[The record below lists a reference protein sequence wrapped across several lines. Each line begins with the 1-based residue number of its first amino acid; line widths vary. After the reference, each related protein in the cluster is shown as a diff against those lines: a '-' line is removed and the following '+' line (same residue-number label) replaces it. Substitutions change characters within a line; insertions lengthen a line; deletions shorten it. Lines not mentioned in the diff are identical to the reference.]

1 MGNIF
6 LQLFAILTLL
16 HLKLIE
22 THRCACYLHFCD
34 QLVSQQNTMLQVEAT
49 CVVQSKLKLY
59 FLQQILVLL
68 LDILHHWSYNLPHNK
83 FEFQPLWLA
92 VISVAMREIE
102 RTNMVEGEEEPEL
115 AVDQKLSETQ
125 ICPLQRPQ
133 AKGYHDSVHDTFK

>member
-1 MGNIF
+1 
-6 LQLFAILTLL
+6 
-16 HLKLIE
+16 
-22 THRCACYLHFCD
+22 
-34 QLVSQQNTMLQVEAT
+34 MLQVEAT
-49 CVVQSKLKLY
+49 CVAQSKLKLY

-133 AKGYHDSVHDTFK
+133 AKGYHDSVHDTLIVPSKQAAGKAKGLEILLQKHNFPPTLLQ